1 MSRKISLLV
10 AVTLAALAVPA
21 APLQAEVA
29 TLSDAGFVVKLT
41 ADTTAPPDAA
51 WRMLIVPAKWWSSD
65 HTWSHDAG
73 NLYLDAQASGC
84 FCEKLPKP
92 SDASAGQRLGSVEHL
107 HVIFA
112 DPQRGILRMSGAL
125 GPLQGEALNGT
136 LTVTLVKT
144 ESGTRIDL
152 EYVVGGYMRLKGEEI
167 APAVDA
173 MLGQQLASLATA
185 LNAAAPAS
193 TAAPG

>member
-1 MSRKISLLV
+1 MYCKTILLA
-10 AVTLAALAVPA
+10 AVLLAALIFPG
-21 APLQAEVA
+21 APLQAEVTA
-29 TLSDAGFVVKLT
+29 QSDAGFVVKLT
-41 ADTTAPPDAA
+41 TETTAPPADA
-51 WRMLIVPAKWWSSD
+51 WRMLVAPAKWWSSD
-65 HTWSHDAG
+65 HTWSHDAA

-92 SDASAGQRLGSVEHL
+92 VDAPVGQRLGSVEHM
-107 HVIFA
+107 HVIYA

-167 APAVDA
+167 APAVDT
-173 MLGQQLASLATA
+173 MLGQQLTSLVAMLNGA
-185 LNAAAPAS
+185 LPAD
-193 TAAPG
+193 PGTPG

>member
-1 MSRKISLLV
+1 MLRKSTL
-10 AVTLAALAVPA
+10 LAAVMLAMPATHA
-21 APLQAEVA
+21 APLQAAVTA
-29 TLSDAGFVVKLT
+29 QSDAGFVVKLT
-41 ADTTAPPDAA
+41 AETTAPPAET
-51 WRMLIVPAKWWSSD
+51 WRMLVSPAKWWSSD
-65 HTWSHDAG
+65 HTWSHDAA

-92 SDASAGQRLGSVEHL
+92 ADAPVGQRIGSAEHM

-112 DPQRGILRMSGAL
+112 DPQGGILRMSGAL

-144 ESGTRIDL
+144 ETGTRIEL
-152 EYVVGGYMRLKGEEI
+152 EYILGGYMRLKAEAI

-173 MLGQQLASLATA
+173 VLGQQLASLVAV
-185 LNAAAPAS
+185 LNAAPPTES
-193 TAAPG
+193 VTPR

>member
-1 MSRKISLLV
+1 
-10 AVTLAALAVPA
+10 
-21 APLQAEVA
+21 
-29 TLSDAGFVVKLT
+29 
-41 ADTTAPPDAA
+41 
-51 WRMLIVPAKWWSSD
+51 
-65 HTWSHDAG
+65 
-73 NLYLDAQASGC
+73 
-84 FCEKLPKP
+84 
-92 SDASAGQRLGSVEHL
+92 
-107 HVIFA
+107 
-112 DPQRGILRMSGAL
+112 MSGAL

-144 ESGTRIDL
+144 ERGTRIDL